1 MDHSPNFSISSFHKN
16 NLLLMVFIALVL
28 FLFLFAIELYPD
40 LLKVLQEAASTFLKM
55 LQAFVKKD
63 VVGIV

>member
-1 MDHSPNFSISSFHKN
+1 
-16 NLLLMVFIALVL
+16 MVFIALVL
-28 FLFLFAIELYPD
+28 FLFLFAIALYPD
-40 LLKVLQEAASTFLKM
+40 LLKVLQEATFLKM